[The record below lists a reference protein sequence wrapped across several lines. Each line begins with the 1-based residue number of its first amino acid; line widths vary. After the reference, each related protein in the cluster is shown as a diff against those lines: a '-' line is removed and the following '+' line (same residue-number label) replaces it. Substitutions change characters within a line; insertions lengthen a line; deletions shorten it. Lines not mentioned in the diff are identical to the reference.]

1 VSEQNGSPDPL
12 ILTEEQ
18 KVADVELLK
27 AILENLKVQQIKL
40 DQIRVAT
47 NAAVRIFLG
56 EEQKARKRELK
67 SAMMQN
73 RVEQVI
79 LRDKIRAA
87 AEIEKDSQQVIDLRT
102 ELRNLKF
109 VYGKQIRDI
118 KALGPREKKD
128 KESVLSSEDEENLS
142 I

>member
-1 VSEQNGSPDPL
+1 VSEQRGSPDPL
-12 ILTEEQ
+12 IPTEEQ
-18 KVADVELLK
+18 KGADVGLLM
-27 AILENLKVQQIKL
+27 AILENLNAQQIKL
-40 DQIRVAT
+40 DEIRVVVH
-47 NAAVRIFLG
+47 AAIPIFLS

-67 SAMMQN
+67 SAMMKN

-109 VYGKQIRDI
+109 VYGKQIRHI
-118 KALGPREKKD
+118 KALGPREKED
-128 KESVLSSEDEENLS
+128 K
-142 I
+142 